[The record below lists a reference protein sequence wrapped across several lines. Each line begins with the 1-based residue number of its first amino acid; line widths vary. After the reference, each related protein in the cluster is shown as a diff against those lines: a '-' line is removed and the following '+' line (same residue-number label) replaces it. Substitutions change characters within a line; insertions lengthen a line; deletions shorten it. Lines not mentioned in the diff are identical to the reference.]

1 MKRHETTLRRS
12 PIPPCLRPRNRREQT
27 AAATGDFRESALAAA
42 VGPRRCDLLSKLVA
56 WLLGC
61 LGGSLGWGE
70 SWESDPFEERQTAVE
85 EQLRTVLAIVV
96 DQWVAEEMGR
106 SRVEEVLRLG
116 TCSGG

>member
-12 PIPPCLRPRNRREQT
+12 PIPPRLRPRNRREQT

-56 WLLGC
+56 WLLGWFF
-61 LGGSLGWGE
+61 GWGE

>member
-1 MKRHETTLRRS
+1 MKRHGTTLRRS

-42 VGPRRCDLLSKLVA
+42 VGPRRCDLLSTLVA
-56 WLLGC
+56 WLLGWFF
-61 LGGSLGWGE
+61 GWGE

-85 EQLRTVLAIVV
+85 EQLRAVFAIVV